1 MNQGLGF
8 ALAALMLLTSGAASA
23 QVYKIVD
30 KDGNV
35 TYTDQAPPDGAEP
48 MQLPELSV
56 VDTDYEEAEAAET
69 GEGAATTE
77 ESEELTP
84 RDLRR
89 MYRDFRILTPANEE
103 TFWGTAN
110 AVVISWGT
118 EAPLQPGMKTRL
130 FIDGAPQAES
140 QATTVALTLDR
151 GEHSVFAE
159 LRDAR
164 GRRLVTTPTITFF
177 IKQAAV
183 GVQPRPTPHNGH

>member
-1 MNQGLGF
+1 MNQGLGIT
-8 ALAALMLLTSGAASA
+8 LAALALLVTDTASA
-23 QVYKIVD
+23 QIYKIVD

-35 TYTDQAPPDGAEP
+35 TYTDQAPADGSEP

-56 VDTDYEEAEAAET
+56 IDTDYEEEEAADTEA
-69 GEGAATTE
+69 AATGE

-89 MYRDFRILTPANEE
+89 LYRDFKILSPANEE

-110 AVVISWGT
+110 AVVISWGSDS
-118 EAPLQPGMKTRL
+118 PMQPGMKSRL

-140 QATTVALTLDR
+140 ESTTLALTLDR
-151 GEHSVFAE
+151 GEHTVYAE
-159 LRDAR
+159 LRDVR
-164 GRRLVTTPTITFF
+164 GRRIVATPPVTFF

-183 GVQPRPTPHNGH
+183 GAQPRATPRNGH